1 MTQKQNSRTIFI
13 LSSIIV
19 IQFGVI
25 VYLLLDHNGN
35 KLTVAQNTHTILKDS
50 IEIVTKIE
58 EFKLVGEDLK
68 KLKAQMLASGITK
81 DSIGT
86 ELDAMLE
93 ALWQVEMGGA
103 ITLDELNTKIAQA
116 KKLLVVKDLQ
126 IKRLKDRSDS
136 LSFQAKVL
144 KSEREAQTQQLTEM
158 LDDTKELSEKLS
170 VASRVKA
177 ENIKITGIS
186 KKDKTVDKEVY
197 KSKDLTKIN
206 ISFRLADN
214 KITKV
219 NTPITLLYRIIKVG
233 SVVIFDEMNGGGY
246 FKTVDNENIPYTGKQ
261 EIQFDNSQQEVSFI
275 YKAESEYA
283 PGIYKVE
290 LYADGYSIGESQ
302 FKTK

>member
-1 MTQKQNSRTIFI
+1 MTEKQNSKIIFI

-19 IQFGVI
+19 VQFGII
-25 VYLLLDHNGN
+25 VYLLFDHNDK
-35 KLTVAQNTHTILKDS
+35 KLNIAQNTHTILKDS

-86 ELDAMLE
+86 ELDEMLE

-116 KKLLVVKDLQ
+116 KKLLVIKDLQ
-126 IKRLKDRSDS
+126 IKRLKDKSDS

-144 KSEREAQTQQLTEM
+144 KSERESQTQQLEEM
-158 LDDTKELSEKLS
+158 LDDTKELSEKLT

-206 ISFRLADN
+206 ISFNLADN
-214 KITKV
+214 KITKI
-219 NTPITLLYRIIKVG
+219 NSSITVMFRIIKVG
-233 SVVIFDEMNGGGY
+233 SVVLFDEMNGGGY
-246 FKTVDNENIPYTGKQ
+246 FKTVDNEDIPYTGKQ
-261 EIQFDNSQQEVSFI
+261 VIQFNNTKQEISFI
-275 YKAESEYA
+275 YKNETEYA